1 MKLKKSVNPVHQKEI
16 QLDLIPQKRPVG
28 RPKTGFALSP
38 AEKQRRYREKLSRQ
52 KVLVM
57 FDRSDVADL
66 KLLLSSFS
74 SSELVSN
81 DVIERL
87 CSAVFDADLAQR
99 L

>member
-1 MKLKKSVNPVHQKEI
+1 MKLKKSVNPVHQKEV

-38 AEKQRRYREKLSRQ
+38 AEKQRRYREKLTRE

-57 FDRSDVADL
+57 FERSDIASL
-66 KLLLSSFS
+66 KLVLSSFS
-74 SSELVSN
+74 SDLVSRE
-81 DVIERL
+81 VIDRL
-87 CSAVFDADLAQR
+87 ASAVFDADLAQR

>member
-1 MKLKKSVNPVHQKEI
+1 MKLKKSVNPVHQKEV

-38 AEKQRRYREKLSRQ
+38 AEKQRRYREKLTRE

-57 FDRSDVADL
+57 FERSDIASL
-66 KLLLSSFS
+66 KLVLSSFS
-74 SSELVSN
+74 SYLVSRE
-81 DVIERL
+81 VIDRL
-87 CSAVFDADLAQR
+87 ASAVFDADLAQR